1 MHDQKDAVWIPAT
14 KWQQQRRYLCY
25 ARYQQ
30 TNWSQSEIWN
40 SEEGMQ
46 VRKVPCNGWWIGH
59 LSALKHPAQVFK
71 ACLQLGFSSNLFC
84 STQIALCF
92 LEAHKLPSWQG
103 NRLKAPVAGADRA
116 DRADRDRDR
125 EPLQPRRWMR
135 SSASMPQLKGSPSR
149 GSGSSAKLK
158 QKIET
163 FPNKFCLSI
172 LWHDNWSHW
181 VVFSNWIS
189 VSFRLSI
196 TREMKRTNSMPKRFG
211 STRDMATRNGAAAWY
226 RLVRMI
232 KHACIFHNVIMYS
245 GFKHSSA

>member
-1 MHDQKDAVWIPAT
+1 MHDQKDAVWVPAT
-14 KWQQQRRYLCY
+14 KWQQQQRRYLCY

-46 VRKVPCNGWWIGH
+46 LRKVPCNGWWIGH
-59 LSALKHPAQVFK
+59 LSAPKHPAQVFK
-71 ACLQLGFSSNLFC
+71 ACLQLGFSSNLFS

-92 LEAHKLPSWQG
+92 WEATQDTSWQG

-196 TREMKRTNSMPKRFG
+196 REMKRTNSMPKRFG
-211 STRDMATRNGAAAWY
+211 STSRDATGNGAAAWY
-226 RLVRMI
+226 RVVRMI
-232 KHACIFHNVIMYS
+232 IFHNVIMYS
-245 GFKHSSA
+245 GFKHIECIDL